1 MPRDHAEAIKA
12 INEQI
17 GGGSPVKPELP
28 PKRSILF
35 ITGQTVD
42 VAEVPTHLVISM
54 RQPFKAEDI
63 YRSQQVAAEW
73 LVNGGVLLVNDD
85 GTGLKMVSA
94 DVPEAVVVEADKPK
108 RIVPPVA
115 YPPTH
120 VVQG

>member
-1 MPRDHAEAIKA
+1 MQA
-12 INEQI
+12 
-17 GGGSPVKPELP
+17 
-28 PKRSILF
+28 KRSVLF

-42 VAEVPTHLVISM
+42 VADVPTHLVISM

-73 LVNGGVLLVNDD
+73 LAVGGVLLVNDD

-94 DVPEAVVVEADKPK
+94 DVPEAVVVESDGSHVVTITGANPDLKATLIDYRTTDAP
-108 RIVPPVA
+108 
-115 YPPTH
+115 H